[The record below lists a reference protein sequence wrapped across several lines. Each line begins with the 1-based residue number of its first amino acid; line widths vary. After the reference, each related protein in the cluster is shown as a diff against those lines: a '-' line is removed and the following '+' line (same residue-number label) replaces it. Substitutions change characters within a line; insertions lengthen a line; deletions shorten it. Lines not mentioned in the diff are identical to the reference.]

1 MTRSITALMAGVSTL
16 ALGLPAYAADDYF
29 IGVLSAQSGYLAP
42 YDQPSLAGFRFCVD
56 EINADGGIN
65 GTTPIRLDVRDT
77 RSDTAETIKAAQELL
92 DRSVRFIVSP
102 ADGDPTI
109 AVGQLTV
116 DEGIPTMTFAGTAPV
131 LTQVG
136 EYVFGSYPADN
147 LQATV
152 TAQYAR
158 ELGFKTAY
166 IVKSPDAAYTMGGP
180 EYFAEVFTREG
191 GEIVGESLYS
201 LNQPD
206 FSAIVTTIKSVNPQ
220 PDVVM
225 TSAWEPDFP
234 AFIKALRGAGVTS
247 QVIGSDVLDTP
258 TIRGLGSVVDGVI
271 HASGGF
277 AEEGSQHADF
287 NARFLEATGQKADNN
302 YYVNG
307 CDIAYMIKTAVETAG
322 TDDPSAVRD
331 ALASIENGDGIM
343 SDYTFAGT
351 ERMPI
356 RSVVVARIE
365 DGEKIFIRR
374 TTPDAADVP
383 AP

>member
-1 MTRSITALMAGVSTL
+1 MTRYIQALLAGASTL
-16 ALGLPAYAADDYF
+16 AFALPTYAEEDYF

-56 EINADGGIN
+56 EINAAGGIN
-65 GTTPIRLDVRDT
+65 GKMPIRIDVRDT
-77 RSDTAETIKAAQELL
+77 RSDTAETIKAAQELV
-92 DRSVRFIVSP
+92 DDGARFIVSP

-116 DEGIPTMTFAGTAPV
+116 PAGIPTMTFAGTAPV

-136 EYVFGSYPADN
+136 EYVFGSYPGDN

-158 ELGFKTAY
+158 ELGHKTAY
-166 IVKSPDAAYTMGGP
+166 ILKSPDAAYTMGGP

-191 GEIVGESLYS
+191 GAIVGESLYS

-206 FSAIVTTIKSVNPQ
+206 FSAVVTKIKALEPQ

-234 AFIKALRGAGVTS
+234 AFIKALRGAGVAS
-247 QVIGSDVLDTP
+247 QVIGGDVLDTP
-258 TIRGLGSVVDGVI
+258 TIRGLGDVVDGVI

-277 AEEGSQHADF
+277 AEKGSAHAGF
-287 NARFLEATGQKADNN
+287 NARFLEATGQEADNN

-307 CDIAYMIKTAVETAG
+307 CDIAHSTL
-322 TDDPSAVRD
+322 R
-331 ALASIENGDGIM
+331 
-343 SDYTFAGT
+343 
-351 ERMPI
+351 
-356 RSVVVARIE
+356 
-365 DGEKIFIRR
+365 
-374 TTPDAADVP
+374 
-383 AP
+383 